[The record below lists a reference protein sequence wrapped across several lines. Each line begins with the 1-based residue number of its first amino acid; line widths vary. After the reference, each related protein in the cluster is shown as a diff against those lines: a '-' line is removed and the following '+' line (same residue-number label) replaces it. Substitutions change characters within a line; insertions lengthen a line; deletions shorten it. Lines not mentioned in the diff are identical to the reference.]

1 MLYLISGTSRAGKT
15 IIANKLATK
24 KGISYFSLDWL
35 IMGFT
40 NGLPDYGIHDKLFP
54 DEIAEKAWSFLKAMF
69 ESMIWEEV
77 DYIIEGEAILP
88 ELVIELLK
96 KHPDKLKVCFVGYTD
111 INIDKK
117 VKAIKD
123 FSTTTKDWL
132 SDKPEAYIRD
142 HVNNMVAHSIKIEK
156 SCKENGIAYFNTS
169 SHFIATIEE
178 AISYLSNHTS

>member
-15 IIANKLATK
+15 IIANKLATQK
-24 KGISYFSLDWL
+24 RISYFSLDWL

-54 DEIAEKAWSFLKAMF
+54 EEIAEKAWFFLKAMF

-88 ELVIELLK
+88 ELVIELMK

-111 INIDKK
+111 IQLEEK
-117 VKAIKD
+117 VKAIKE
-123 FSTTTKDWL
+123 FSTNTKDWL
-132 SDKPEAYIRD
+132 SDKPDAYIID
-142 HVNNMVAHSIKIEK
+142 HVNNMVAHSIKIK
-156 SCKENGIAYFNTS
+156 QSCQENSIAYFDTS
-169 SHFIATIEE
+169 SNFIATIEA
-178 AISYLSNHTS
+178 AIRYLSV